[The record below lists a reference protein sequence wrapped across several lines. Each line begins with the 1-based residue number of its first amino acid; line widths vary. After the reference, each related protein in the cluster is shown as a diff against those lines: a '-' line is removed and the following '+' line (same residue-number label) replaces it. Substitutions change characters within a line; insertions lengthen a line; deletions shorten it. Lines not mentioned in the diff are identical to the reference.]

1 MDRYLSNKEAI
12 TPRDLQNELIFSYQS
27 ETQSRSNLEKL
38 IGDIVARNN
47 KGIPY
52 LGVEDIGVAHEA
64 LQLPK
69 NVKFLEEA
77 GISVRILDQKY
88 IPGTQGFADNVLG
101 DKKGYMLFW

>member
-1 MDRYLSNKEAI
+1 MDNYLSDKEAI
-12 TPRDLQNELIFSYQS
+12 TPQDLQNELTFSYQS
-27 ETQSRSNLEKL
+27 ETQGRSNLEKL
-38 IGDIVARNN
+38 IDDIVAQNN

-52 LGVEDIGVAHEA
+52 LGVEDSGVAYEA

-77 GISVRILDQKY
+77 GISVRLLDQKH
-88 IPGTQGFADNVLG
+88 IPGTRGFVDDLLG